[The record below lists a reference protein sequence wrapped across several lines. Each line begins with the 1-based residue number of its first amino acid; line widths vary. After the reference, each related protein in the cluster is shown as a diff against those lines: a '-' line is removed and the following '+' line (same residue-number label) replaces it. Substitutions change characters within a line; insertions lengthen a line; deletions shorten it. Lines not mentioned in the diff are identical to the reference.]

1 MKKKGKKSPLT
12 RKDSAHEES
21 MEVCKGGNDHKVDG
35 LLIMY
40 MIGMVTIA
48 IVMVMMT
55 AMTMVMMMTM
65 MMSRG
70 PVQRDQQ
77 SQGR

>member
-1 MKKKGKKSPLT
+1 
-12 RKDSAHEES
+12 

-55 AMTMVMMMTM
+55 AMTMAMTMVMMTM